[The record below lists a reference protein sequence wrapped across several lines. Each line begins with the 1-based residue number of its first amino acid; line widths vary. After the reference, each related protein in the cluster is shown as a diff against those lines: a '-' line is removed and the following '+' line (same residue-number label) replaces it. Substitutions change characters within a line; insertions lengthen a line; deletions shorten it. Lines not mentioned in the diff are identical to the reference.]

1 MKEDVLSKKEQN
13 LGSDEEA
20 GENFPGFAVYSKSR
34 LMQISLA
41 GWPCMQCHV
50 LLTPS
55 ASV

>member
-13 LGSDEEA
+13 LGSAAEA
-20 GENFPGFAVYSKSR
+20 GETSPGFAACAEAR
-34 LMQISLA
+34 LVQMSLA
-41 GWPCMQCHV
+41 GWPFVQCRA